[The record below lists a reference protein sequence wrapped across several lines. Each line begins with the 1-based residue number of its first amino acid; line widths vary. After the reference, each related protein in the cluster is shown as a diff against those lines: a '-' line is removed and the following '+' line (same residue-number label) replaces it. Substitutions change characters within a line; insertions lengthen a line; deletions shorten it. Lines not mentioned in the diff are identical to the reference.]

1 MSFIIK
7 SWNGEEA
14 LWKVWLFGYPLT
26 WLLLMFGFILN
37 QQLNISLGLSIS
49 VGVISYLWLLVAVWQ
64 CSDNAKKRIWF
75 YLNRGLVSI
84 TVACGIGIL
93 LLKVNS

>member
-7 SWNGEEA
+7 SWYGNEA

-26 WLLLMFGFILN
+26 WLILMLGLVLN
-37 QQLNISLGLSIS
+37 EQLNISLGLSIS
-49 VGVISYLWLLVAVWQ
+49 VGVVFYVWLLVAVWR
-64 CSDNAKKRIWF
+64 CSENAKRRLWF

-84 TVACGIGIL
+84 TVVCGVGIL
-93 LLKVNS
+93 MLKSNA